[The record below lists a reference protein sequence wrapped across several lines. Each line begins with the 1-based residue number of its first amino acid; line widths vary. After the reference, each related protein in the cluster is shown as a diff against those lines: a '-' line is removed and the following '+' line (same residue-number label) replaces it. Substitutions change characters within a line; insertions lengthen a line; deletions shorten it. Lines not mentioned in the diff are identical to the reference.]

1 MSTKQPLMRDDAK
14 AKEEELI
21 APSITI
27 REMKKSAPA
36 RLQQPDNTIY
46 FELILRFEGIPEKQG
61 KF

>member
-1 MSTKQPLMRDDAK
+1 MPTKKPLMRHDDAK
-14 AKEEELI
+14 EEALI

-36 RLQQPDNTIY
+36 RLQQPDNTIA
-46 FELILRFEGIPEKQG
+46 FELILRLEGIPEKKG

>member
-1 MSTKQPLMRDDAK
+1 MRYDAN
-14 AKEEELI
+14 AKEEALI

-36 RLQQPDNTIY
+36 RLQQPDNTIA
-46 FELILRFEGIPEKQG
+46 FELILRLEGIPEKQG